1 MKRLGIIGMSPGN
14 AHPYSWSSI
23 INGKFDA
30 EEITRIG
37 FPAVAA
43 YLQANRDTLGI
54 PGANV
59 NCVWTQDREISES
72 IAKSGGIEHVV
83 DSLEDMIPYVD
94 AVLLSRDDPENHVR
108 MAEPFI
114 QAGIPIFIDKPLA
127 GSKEDLDYFAGQ
139 VAEGKFIMSCSSLR
153 FANEARIAKQELSSI
168 GKVELVTSVCV
179 KDWLKYGVHVLE
191 GVVAFLNDPSPVYV
205 QSIGQDG
212 KDIVYVEYENDV
224 RVTLHLFKNIC
235 GTIQFSVYG
244 RNGWRLVD
252 VRNSYS
258 QFRDTII
265 EFIRSLEEGRPRV
278 SFDKTENIIRVVL
291 AAMESSRNGGAK
303 IDMANFK

>member
-1 MKRLGIIGMSPGN
+1 MKRIGIIGMSPGN

-30 EEITRIG
+30 KEIAGLG

-43 YLQANRDTLGI
+43 YLQANKDTLGI
-54 PGANV
+54 PGASV
-59 NCVWTQDREISES
+59 NCVWTQDRKISES
-72 IAKSGGIEHVV
+72 ISKSSGIEHIV
-83 DSLEDMIPYVD
+83 DSLEDMIPFVD

-108 MAEPFI
+108 MARPFI

-127 GSKEDLDYFAGQ
+127 GSKEDLAYFARQ
-139 VAEGKFIMSCSSLR
+139 VAEGRFVMSCSSLR
-153 FANEARIAKQELSSI
+153 FANEVRIAKQELSLI

-191 GVVAFLNDPSPVYV
+191 GVVTFLNDPSPVFV
-205 QSIGQDG
+205 QSIGKDG
-212 KDIVYVEYENDV
+212 KDIVHIEFENDV
-224 RVTLHLFKNIC
+224 QVTLHLFKEIC

-265 EFIRSLEEGRPRV
+265 EFVRSLEEGRPRV
-278 SFDKTENIIRVVL
+278 SFDKTENIIRIVL
-291 AAMESSRNGGAK
+291 AAIESSRNDGAI
-303 IDMANFK
+303 IDMTKF

>member
-1 MKRLGIIGMSPGN
+1 MKTLGIIGMSPGN

-37 FPAVAA
+37 YPAVSA
-43 YLQANRDTLGI
+43 YLKANKDTLGL
-54 PGANV
+54 PGV
-59 NCVWTQDREISES
+59 RVDCVWTQDRKISES
-72 IAKSGGIEHVV
+72 IAKSSGIEHIV
-83 DSLEDMIPYVD
+83 DSLEDMIPFVD

-108 MAEPFI
+108 MARPFI
-114 QAGIPIFIDKPLA
+114 EAGVPIFIDKPLA
-127 GSKEDLDYFAGQ
+127 GSKEDLAYFARQ

-153 FANEARIAKQELSSI
+153 FANEARIAKQEMSSI
-168 GKVELVTSVCV
+168 GDVKLVTSVCV

-191 GVVAFLNDPSPVYV
+191 GVMAFLDDPRPLFV
-205 QSIGQDG
+205 QSVGKDG
-212 KDIVYVEYENDV
+212 KDIVYVGFENDIQL
-224 RVTLHLFKNIC
+224 TLHLFKEIC

-244 RNGWRLVD
+244 SKGWRLID
-252 VRNSYS
+252 VKNSYS

-265 EFIRSLEEGRPRV
+265 EFVRSIDEGRPRV
-278 SFDKTENIIRVVL
+278 AFDKTENIIRIVL
-291 AAMESSRNGGAK
+291 AAIESSRNGGAK